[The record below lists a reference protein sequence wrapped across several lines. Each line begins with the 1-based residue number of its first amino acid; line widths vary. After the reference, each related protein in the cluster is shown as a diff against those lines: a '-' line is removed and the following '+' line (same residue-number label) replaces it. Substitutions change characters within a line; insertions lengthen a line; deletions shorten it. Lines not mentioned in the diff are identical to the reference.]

1 MQILSQVFSVREKSN
16 GNEARQ
22 DQPNAFFLA
31 FKKKFADMFKST
43 RLNAKAKA
51 NITQVQG

>member
-1 MQILSQVFSVREKSN
+1 MREKSN

>member
-1 MQILSQVFSVREKSN
+1 MFSMRERSN